1 LCAAALWQRRDSLP
15 YYLPAC
21 LIAHVTLYDFYST
34 ILPETPAMTLAPER
48 TSFPIDSI
56 DAVSEGFL
64 ERLDARI
71 AARHVLQ
78 HPFYQAW
85 NAGTLSREALQ
96 DYAAQYYHHVA
107 AFPAYLSA
115 VHSSTPDLAARRSIL
130 QNLIDEEAGTP
141 NHPELWLQFAAGVGV
156 APDAVKDTPVQ
167 PETAAL
173 IRTFDSICRNGRFTD
188 GIAALYAYESQIP
201 EVAQSKIDGLK
212 RNYAHDYSI
221 DEAMIRYFA
230 VHIDADAVHRADER
244 ALLAQHITSEKD
256 ADTALDAADRALEA
270 VWNLL
275 SGVCIRHNIACH

>member
-1 LCAAALWQRRDSLP
+1 
-15 YYLPAC
+15 
-21 LIAHVTLYDFYST
+21 
-34 ILPETPAMTLAPER
+34 MTLAPER
-48 TSFPIDSI
+48 TSLPFASPMDSI
-56 DAVSEGFL
+56 ARDFL
-64 ERLDARI
+64 DRLDARI
-71 AARHVLQ
+71 AVRHVLK

-115 VHSSTPDLAARRSIL
+115 VHSSTPDLAARRTIL

-141 NHPELWLQFAAGVGV
+141 NHPELWLQFAAGLG
-156 APDAVKDTPVQ
+156 ASSEAVQKTSAQ

-173 IRTFDSICRNGRFTD
+173 IATFDSICRNGRFTD

-212 RNYAHDYSI
+212 RNYARDYSNN
-221 DEAMIRYFA
+221 EAMLRYFV

-244 ALLAQHITSEKD
+244 ALLAQHITNDSD
-256 ADTALDAADRALEA
+256 ADAALEAADRALEA

-275 SGVCIRHNIACH
+275 SGVCGRHGIACH